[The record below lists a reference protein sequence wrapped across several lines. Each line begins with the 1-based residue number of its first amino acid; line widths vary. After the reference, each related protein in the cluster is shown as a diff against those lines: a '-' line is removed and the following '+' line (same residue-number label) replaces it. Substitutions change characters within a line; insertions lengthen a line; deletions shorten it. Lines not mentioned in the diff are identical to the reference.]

1 VALLELAVLAVWRE
15 ITIEAL
21 VEPVDLAVQ
30 LETVVTVVTAFS
42 VPAVTAV
49 AAEMQ
54 MAVAAEMQMTV
65 TVTLDKVNAT
75 IELSLNKS
83 RRLLQPKSM
92 NPERETVLFFFL

>member
-1 VALLELAVLAVWRE
+1 VALLELAVLAVWLE

-30 LETVVTVVTAFS
+30 LGTVVTVVTAFS

-75 IELSLNKS
+75 IELS
-83 RRLLQPKSM
+83 
-92 NPERETVLFFFL
+92 